1 MGLPVVPQGNQES
14 IIWDILLWISVEPGE
29 ELLRMSSERIEMD
42 REAHWPLLAF
52 QGFLALCMLV
62 PVTLPVPVLRVLVHE
77 RFGVS
82 EFETSLFMSINML
95 GAVLAAPLVGSWADR
110 RGRRRVILLWALVL
124 DALCFFLLMSPVS
137 SPVFMG
143 VRFLEGA
150 AHIAALSMLLSIAS
164 TSVSAD
170 HRGRAL
176 GIVGAGLLLGVALG
190 APVGGWLG
198 QTDPLRPL
206 LAGGLLLLLTMMIAF
221 FFLRDSDLREAP
233 EEPTSGGLMLALR
246 TQPRII
252 VPLLFA
258 FADRFTVGF
267 YTTTFSLFLSRVYG
281 LGPQQIGLMIVSF
294 MLPFAV
300 LSYPFGMLSERTSR
314 VGLLAIGS
322 LLYGLGT
329 ASLVLWS
336 PAELP
341 FVMAAIGVAAAV
353 MFVPTM
359 VLTTEYA
366 SDELRSTA
374 LSAFNA
380 AGSLGF
386 IVGPVTGGLISQSFG
401 SDGEWLAGYR
411 AAFGVAGGFEILLVF
426 LALPFLRLGRRTRLS
441 G

>member
-1 MGLPVVPQGNQES
+1 
-14 IIWDILLWISVEPGE
+14 
-29 ELLRMSSERIEMD
+29 MSSGRIAIE
-42 REAHWPLLAF
+42 REAGWPRLAF
-52 QGFLALCMLV
+52 QGFLALCMLI

-95 GAVLAAPLVGSWADR
+95 GAVLAAPLVGSLADR
-110 RGRRRVILLWALVL
+110 WGQRRTILLWALVL
-124 DALCFFLLMSPVS
+124 DALCFFLLMSPVPF
-137 SPVFMG
+137 PVFMG
-143 VRFLEGA
+143 IRFIEGA
-150 AHIAALSMLLSIAS
+150 AHITALSMLLSIAS
-164 TSVSAD
+164 TSVSPD

-190 APVGGWLG
+190 APIGGTLG
-198 QTDPLRPL
+198 HTDPLRPL
-206 LAGGLLLLLTMMIAF
+206 LAGGVLLVATMAIAF
-221 FFLRDSDLREAP
+221 VFLRDSDLREDP
-233 EEPTSGGLMLALR
+233 EEPVSGGLMLALR
-246 TQPRII
+246 TEPRIL

-281 LGPQQIGLMIVSF
+281 LGPQQIGLLIAAF

-300 LSYPFGMLSERTSR
+300 LSYPFGILSEKTSR
-314 VGLLAIGS
+314 VGLLAVGS

-336 PAELP
+336 PAQLP
-341 FVMAAIGVAAAV
+341 FVMAAIGISAAV

-386 IVGPVTGGLISQSFG
+386 IVGPVVGGLISQSFG
-401 SDGEWLAGYR
+401 SDEEWLAGYR
-411 AAFGVAGGFEILLVF
+411 AAFGVAGGFEIVLVF
-426 LALPFLRLGRRTRLS
+426 LALPFLRVGRKIVSRHND
-441 G
+441 

>member
-1 MGLPVVPQGNQES
+1 
-14 IIWDILLWISVEPGE
+14 
-29 ELLRMSSERIEMD
+29 MSSAGIQID
-42 REAHWPLLAF
+42 REAGWPRLAF
-52 QGFLALCMLV
+52 QGLLAICMLI

-82 EFETSLFMSINML
+82 EFETSLFMSVNML
-95 GAVLAAPLVGSWADR
+95 GAVLAAPLSGALADR
-110 RGRRRVILLWALVL
+110 WGQRRAILLWALLL
-124 DALCFFLLMSPVS
+124 DALCFFLLMSPVPF
-137 SPVFMG
+137 PVFMG
-143 VRFLEGA
+143 IRFVEGA
-150 AHIAALSMLLSIAS
+150 AHITALSMLLSIAS
-164 TSVSAD
+164 TSVPSE

-190 APVGGWLG
+190 APIGGSLG
-198 QTDPLRPL
+198 HADPLRPL
-206 LAGGLLLLLTMMIAF
+206 LAGGLLLLVTMAIAF
-221 FFLRDSDLREAP
+221 SFLRDSDLRETT
-233 EEPTSGGLMLALR
+233 EEPVAGGLMLALR
-246 TQPRII
+246 SEPRIV

-267 YTTTFSLFLSRVYG
+267 YTTTFSLFLSRVYD
-281 LGPQQIGLMIVSF
+281 LGPKEIGFLIAAF
-294 MLPFAV
+294 MLPFAL
-300 LSYPFGMLSERTSR
+300 LSYPFGLLSERTSR

-329 ASLVLWS
+329 ASLVLWT
-336 PAELP
+336 PTQLP
-341 FVMAAIGVAAAV
+341 IVMAAIGISAAV

-366 SDELRSTA
+366 SDALRSTA

-411 AAFGVAGGFEILLVF
+411 AAFGVAGGFEIALVF
-426 LALPFLRLGRRTRLS
+426 LALPFLRAGRRMRS
-441 G
+441 RANH